1 MSFYKKMKSY
11 KHAYNVLHDLTG
23 MNAKRNP
30 NIGNLANNVLYA
42 ISQEKHINQDIH
54 NCKGK
59 VTSNI
64 VQTAAERTRSNGTFG
79 TGATESTTVPKVHP
93 YQYHFFS

>member
-1 MSFYKKMKSY
+1 MWGRKVSPVTISELNKKAYVHIEDWLNRPLQGANIRMSMWTVSTCG
-11 KHAYNVLHDLTG
+11 AT
-23 MNAKRNP
+23 
-30 NIGNLANNVLYA
+30 
-42 ISQEKHINQDIH
+42 
-54 NCKGK
+54 
-59 VTSNI
+59 